1 MAGGI
6 TRRLTTVAVEAL
18 TSITPMYLPLATE
31 LVDTSR

>member
-6 TRRLTTVAVEAL
+6 TSRLTTVPFEAL
-18 TSITPMYLPLATE
+18 SSSTPMYLPSATE